1 MLLDPGGRLLFI
13 AAVDSERLV
22 GSPGPL
28 TTPRLQ
34 NVEAVAGVA
43 SSLKKDAV
51 TFFASFWIFGKKVSG
66 PNFYLATPA
75 PLKGCQIFLGT
86 IYQSVEKIYQMTTYN
101 ITKCR

>member
-13 AAVDSERLV
+13 AAVDCERLV

-43 SSLKKDAV
+43 SSLKKRRRDV
-51 TFFASFWIFGKKVSG
+51 FLRRFG
-66 PNFYLATPA
+66 
-75 PLKGCQIFLGT
+75 FLGKRYWDR
-86 IYQSVEKIYQMTTYN
+86 IFI
-101 ITKCR
+101 